1 MTNKLVTVCIFFSDV
16 VFIQGLIHGRKTEVF
31 AEVILNI
38 EMNASNSVKV
48 QFFFIFF
55 MQAWFSPLFVWV
67 YSRGHEP
74 GMQQSLCPC
83 TCLASEAVHEPRSR
97 AGDIEAL
104 HVLKVG
110 VNVWD
115 RVKRRS

>member
-1 MTNKLVTVCIFFSDV
+1 
-16 VFIQGLIHGRKTEVF
+16 
-31 AEVILNI
+31 
-38 EMNASNSVKV
+38 MNAINYVRV
-48 QFFFIFF
+48 YFFLFLL
-55 MQAWFSPLFVWV
+55 MQAWFSPLFVCV

-74 GMQQSLCPC
+74 GMQQSLHPC

-115 RVKRRS
+115 RVKIRWEEGGSVMGYTVF